1 VGCHLE
7 STKAAFPIERVEK
20 SRLTGIDFAKL
31 PFGSVF
37 SDHMLCAE
45 YRDEHWEEPCIVP
58 YGPLE
63 IPPSISALH
72 YGQAI
77 FEGFKAHRLANER
90 IALFRPRDNFA
101 RFNRSAERLAMPQ
114 IPESLFLDGIAEL
127 VRLDREWVPRT
138 EGAGL
143 YIRPIYFAT
152 DEALVVRPAKSYRL
166 VVFTC
171 PVGPYF
177 AEPLRLLV
185 EEHFVRAF
193 PGGTGFTKA
202 SGNYAGSLLASRLAQ
217 EQGFHNVVW
226 LDGQTRTL
234 IEESGVMNIFFV
246 IDGEAIT
253 PPLSGTILPGVVR
266 DSVITLLRE
275 MDVTVNERSIGIEEL
290 VSAHKDKSLS
300 EAFGV
305 GTAATVAPIEM
316 IRYRT
321 HDIQLPA
328 KTQALAERVRE
339 KLVAIRT
346 GRQPDVHGWLMPV

>member
-1 VGCHLE
+1 
-7 STKAAFPIERVEK
+7 
-20 SRLTGIDFAKL
+20 
-31 PFGSVF
+31 
-37 SDHMLCAE
+37 M
-45 YRDEHWEEPCIVP
+45 VP

-63 IPPSISALH
+63 MSPSISALH
-72 YGQAI
+72 YGQSI
-77 FEGFKAHRLANER
+77 FEGFKAHWLANER
-90 IALFRPRDNFA
+90 IALFRPRENFA
-101 RFNRSAERLAMPQ
+101 RLNRSAERLAMPD

-143 YIRPIYFAT
+143 YIRPIYFGT
-152 DEALVVRPAKSYRL
+152 DEGLVVRPSATYRF

-171 PVGPYF
+171 PVGQYF

-202 SGNYAGSLLASRLAQ
+202 AGNYAGSLLAGRLAQ

-226 LDGQTRTL
+226 LDGQTRKL
-234 IEESGVMNIFFV
+234 VEESGLMNIFFV
-246 IDGEAIT
+246 IDGKAIT
-253 PPLSGTILPGVVR
+253 PPLSGTILPGVIR

-275 MDVTVNERSIGIEEL
+275 MNVKVDERPIGIEDV
-290 VSAHKDKSLS
+290 VSAHKDNSLS
-300 EAFGV
+300 EAFAV

-321 HDIQLPA
+321 HDVRLPA
-328 KTQALAERVRE
+328 KIQQSLAARIRE

-346 GRQPDVHGWLMPV
+346 GRQPDVHGWLMEI

>member
-1 VGCHLE
+1 ME
-7 STKAAFPIERVEK
+7 ATKAALPIKHVEK
-20 SRLTGIDFAKL
+20 SRLTGVDFAEL

-234 IEESGVMNIFFV
+234 IEESGLMNIFFV

>member
-7 STKAAFPIERVEK
+7 ATKAAFPIEHVEK
-20 SRLTGIDFAKL
+20 SRLSGVDFAKL

-63 IPPSISALH
+63 LPPSISGLH

-77 FEGFKAHRLANER
+77 FEGFKAHRLANKG

-138 EGAGL
+138 DGAGL

-202 SGNYAGSLLASRLAQ
+202 AGNYAGSLLASRLAQ

-234 IEESGVMNIFFV
+234 IEESGLMNIFFV

-266 DSVITLLRE
+266 DSVITLLRDME
-275 MDVTVNERSIGIEEL
+275 VTVDERSIGIEEL
-290 VSAHKDKSLS
+290 VSAHQDKSLS

-305 GTAATVAPIEM
+305 GTAATVAPIET

-328 KTQALAERVRE
+328 KTQSLAARVRE
-339 KLVAIRT
+339 TLVAIRT
-346 GRQPDVHGWLMPV
+346 GRQPDVHGWLTPV

>member
-1 VGCHLE
+1 ME
-7 STKAAFPIERVEK
+7 STKVTFPVKRVEK
-20 SRLTGIDFAKL
+20 SRLSGVDFDNL

-37 SDHMLCAE
+37 GDHMLCAD
-45 YRDEHWEEPCIVP
+45 YRDGHWEEPCIVP

-63 IPPSISALH
+63 MPPSISALH
-72 YGQAI
+72 YGQTI
-77 FEGFKAHRLANER
+77 FEGFKAHRLPNER
-90 IALFRPRDNFA
+90 IALFRPRENFN
-101 RFNRSAERLAMPQ
+101 RFNRSADRLAMPD

-143 YIRPIYFAT
+143 YIRPIYFGT
-152 DEALVVRPAKSYRL
+152 DEALVVRPAGSYRF

-171 PVGPYF
+171 PVAQYF

-185 EEHFVRAF
+185 EERFVRAF

-202 SGNYAGSLLASRLAQ
+202 AGNYAGSLLAGRLAQ
-217 EQGFHNVVW
+217 EQGFHNLVW
-226 LDGQTRTL
+226 LDGQTRKL
-234 IEESGVMNIFFV
+234 IEESGLMNIFFV
-246 IDGEAIT
+246 IDREAIT

-275 MDVTVNERSIGIEEL
+275 MEVKVDERPIGIEDV
-290 VSAHKDKSLS
+290 VSAHNDKSLS
-300 EAFGV
+300 EAFAV
-305 GTAATVAPIEM
+305 GTAATVAPIET

-328 KTQALAERVRE
+328 KTQQSLAERIRE

-346 GRQPDVHGWLMPV
+346 GRQPDVHGWLMRI

>member
-1 VGCHLE
+1 ME
-7 STKAAFPIERVEK
+7 SIKVAFSVKRVEK
-20 SRLTGIDFAKL
+20 SRLSGIDFDNL

-37 SDHMLCAE
+37 SDHMLCAD
-45 YRDEHWEEPCIVP
+45 YRDGYWEEPCIVP
-58 YGPLE
+58 YGPLKM
-63 IPPSISALH
+63 PPSISALH
-72 YGQAI
+72 YGQTM
-77 FEGFKAHRLANER
+77 FEGFKAHRLLHER
-90 IALFRPRDNFA
+90 IALFRPRENFA
-101 RFNRSAERLAMPQ
+101 RFNRSAERLAMPA

-127 VRLDREWVPRT
+127 VRLDREWIPRT

-152 DEALVVRPAKSYRL
+152 DEALVVRPAGTYRF

-171 PVGPYF
+171 PVGQYF

-202 SGNYAGSLLASRLAQ
+202 AGNYAGSLLAGQLAQ
-217 EQGFHNVVW
+217 ERGFHNVIW
-226 LDGQTRTL
+226 LDGLTRKL
-234 IEESGVMNIFFV
+234 VEESGLMNIFFV
-246 IDGEAIT
+246 INGKAVT

-275 MDVTVNERSIGIEEL
+275 MKVTVDECPIGIEDV
-290 VSAHKDKSLS
+290 VSAHKQYSLS
-300 EAFGV
+300 EAFAV
-305 GTAATVAPIEM
+305 GTAATVTPIEA

-321 HDIQLPA
+321 YDVQLPA
-328 KTQALAERVRE
+328 KTGQSLAERVRE

-346 GRQPDVHGWLMPV
+346 GRQPDVHGWLMEI